1 MTDPFGHHSGMYVNN
16 FSEVENRQFTEIF
29 GEITSSFAKAME
41 HNLSPEDPEVQSL
54 VRQHYEFCLR
64 FWKPSKESYKA
75 LAMSY
80 ILPSE
85 YRDHYE
91 SVKTGLGKFHYDAIV
106 YFADHNL

>member
-1 MTDPFGHHSGMYVNN
+1 MNDPFGYHSEKYVNN

-29 GEITSSFAKAME
+29 SGITSAFANAMDQQ
-41 HNLSPEDPEVQSL
+41 LSPESAEVQNL
-54 VRQHYEFCLR
+54 VRQHYDFCLR
-64 FWKPSKESYKA
+64 FWKPDRESYKA

-106 YFADHNL
+106 HFADNNL